1 MRKYTDDQVAR
12 ANSVDLAAFLSAKGE
27 KFIKAGKEY
36 RWSKHDSVTIH
47 KNEWFRHSQGKG
59 GGPVDFMMEFYGM
72 AFPDAVKE
80 LLGGEEPGD
89 EKAVSQNGDTAL
101 NKGAYSQNCYE
112 AENVKVDKDDDV
124 VDGGPAVA
132 DPIPTRE
139 VELPEKDMDQSHII
153 EYLTKARKLD
163 PDIVKEFMER
173 GDIFQEKEHQRV
185 VFVGRD
191 SEQTVRFGSWRN
203 AGHEQIRGDVTG
215 SMKEY
220 GFKSLASWPR
230 NKEKDRTSRNL
241 YVFES
246 PIDLLSFITLYPK
259 YWNESHYLSLG
270 GVSAKALVT
279 FLSDRPDVE
288 HIYLCL
294 DNDRAGHEACAKI
307 LEHIP
312 ERYAVT
318 QIVPLKKD
326 WNEVLVQRTGQPEEK
341 YYSSRVELRASG
353 EKLVPMIRMS
363 DVKPTTV
370 DWLWYPFIPFGKVT
384 LIQGDPGQGKT
395 WLAMHL
401 AAACTNK
408 KELPNELPMD
418 SFNVIYQTAE
428 DGVADTIKPR
438 LIQCGADMER
448 VRIIDEE
455 DEMLSLT
462 DPRLELAIK
471 QNNVKLIIMDPIQAY
486 LGPDVDMNRAN
497 EIRPLF
503 RYLGGVAERTGAA
516 IVLIGHLNKNS
527 GTQANYRGL
536 GSVDISAAV
545 RSILLVGKVEK
556 EQDKDIRVVIQTK
569 SSLAPKPTPV
579 AFTLENS
586 KVEWIGEYE
595 ITEQELMSGKSG
607 KQTETKLDKGINLI
621 RRLLT
626 ERKLMYVADLD
637 SEGKKLKISDRT
649 MRDARRKIENE
660 LEYGYED
667 SKKTVHLKK

>member
-1 MRKYTDDQVAR
+1 MRKYTDEQVAR
-12 ANSVDLAAFLSAKGE
+12 ANTVDLVAFLSAKGE
-27 KFIKAGKEY
+27 KFTKAGKEY
-36 RWSKHDSVTIH
+36 RWDEHDSVTIY

-59 GGPVDFMMEFYGM
+59 GGPVDFVMEFYGLT
-72 AFPDAVKE
+72 FPDAVKE
-80 LLGGEEPGD
+80 LLSGEEPGAHD
-89 EKAVSQNGDTAL
+89 ETDL
-101 NKGAYSQNCYE
+101 NKEAYSQNCYE
-112 AENVKVDKDDDV
+112 AKRVKWDKDNDV

-139 VELPEKDMDQSHII
+139 VELPEKDMEQTHII
-153 EYLTKARKLD
+153 EYLTKNRKLD
-163 PDIVKEFMER
+163 SDIVKEFMDR
-173 GDIFQEKEHQRV
+173 GDIFQEKEHHRV

-191 SEQTVRFGSWRN
+191 PELNVRFGSWRN
-203 AGHEQIRGDVTG
+203 AGADQLRGDFPG

-220 GFKSLASWPR
+220 GFKSLASWPG

-279 FLSDRPDVE
+279 FLSDRQDVE
-288 HIYLCL
+288 LIYLCL
-294 DNDRAGHEACAKI
+294 DNDKAGHEACARLFDK
-307 LEHIP
+307 IP

-318 QIVPLKKD
+318 QIVPIKKD
-326 WNEVLVQRTGQPEEK
+326 WNEVLIERTGDPDEK
-341 YYSSRVELRASG
+341 YYISRVELRASR
-353 EKLVPMIRMS
+353 EQIIPVMKMCDI
-363 DVKPTTV
+363 KETV
-370 DWLWYPFIPFGKVT
+370 VEWLWYPFIPFGKVT

-418 SFNVIYQTAE
+418 SFNVFYQTAE
-428 DGVADTIKPR
+428 DGIGDTIKPR

-448 VRIIDEE
+448 VRIIDE
-455 DEMLSLT
+455 DEGMLSLT

-471 QNNVKLIIMDPIQAY
+471 QNNVRLIIMDPIQAY

-595 ITEQELMSGKSG
+595 ITEQELMSGKVG
-607 KQTETKLDKGINLI
+607 KQTETKLDKGITLI

-626 ERKLMYVADLD
+626 ERKVMYVADLD
-637 SEGKKLKISDRT
+637 AEGKKLKISDRT
-649 MRDARRKIENE
+649 MRDARRKIERE

>member
-1 MRKYTDDQVAR
+1 MRKYTDEQVTR
-12 ANSVDLAAFLSAKGE
+12 ANAVDLVAFLSVKGE
-27 KFIKAGKEY
+27 RFTRAGKEY
-36 RWSKHDSVTIH
+36 RWNEHDSVTIN

-72 AFPDAVKE
+72 SFIDSVKE
-80 LLGGEEPGD
+80 LLGGEEACD
-89 EKAVSQNGDTAL
+89 EKTVSKNGDAAL
-101 NKGAYSQNCYE
+101 NKEAYSQNCYK
-112 AENVKVDKDDDV
+112 AESVKVDKDDDV

-132 DPIPTRE
+132 DPIPTKE

-153 EYLTKARKLD
+153 EYLTEVRKLGA
-163 PDIVKEFMER
+163 DIVKEFMNR

-191 SEQTVRFGSWRN
+191 SDQIVRFGSWRN
-203 AGHEQIRGDVTG
+203 AGAEKIRGDVPG

-220 GFKSLASWPR
+220 GFKSLASWPG
-230 NKEKDRTSRNL
+230 NKEKDRSSRNL
-241 YVFES
+241 YVFEA

-270 GVSAKALVT
+270 GVSAKALKPL
-279 FLSDRPDVE
+279 LSDRPDVE

-294 DNDRAGHEACAKI
+294 DNDKAGHEACARI
-307 LEHIP
+307 FDQIP
-312 ERYAVT
+312 VRYAVT
-318 QIVPLKKD
+318 QIVPAKKD
-326 WNEVLVQRTGQPEEK
+326 WNEVLVERTGDPDES
-341 YYSSRVELRASG
+341 YYISRVELRASS
-353 EKLVPMIRMS
+353 EQIVPVMKMCDI
-363 DVKPTTV
+363 KETTV
-370 DWLWYPFIPFGKVT
+370 EWLWYPFIPFGKVT

-418 SFNVIYQTAE
+418 SFNVFYQTAE
-428 DGVADTIKPR
+428 DGIGDTIKPR

-448 VRIIDEE
+448 VRIIDE
-455 DEMLSLT
+455 DEGMLSLT

-471 QNNVKLIIMDPIQAY
+471 QNNVRLVIMDPIQAY
-486 LGPDVDMNRAN
+486 LGADVDMNRAN

-626 ERKLMYVADLD
+626 ERKVMYVTDLD
-637 SEGKKLKISDRT
+637 AEGKKLKISDRT
-649 MRDARRKIENE
+649 MRDARRKMESE
-660 LEYGYED
+660 LDYGYED

>member
-1 MRKYTDDQVAR
+1 MRKYTDEQVAR
-12 ANSVDLAAFLSAKGE
+12 ANSIDLATFLSSKGE
-27 KFIKAGKEY
+27 RLIKAGKEY
-36 RWSKHDSVTIH
+36 RWAKHDSVTIY

-59 GGPVDFMMEFYGM
+59 GGPVDFMIEFYEM
-72 AFPDAVKE
+72 AFPDAVRE
-80 LLGGEEPGD
+80 LLSGEEPD
-89 EKAVSQNGDTAL
+89 DNDSSDL
-101 NKGAYSQNCYE
+101 NKRAYSQKCYIADYDE
-112 AENVKVDKDDDV
+112 DNKKDAV

-139 VELPEKDMDQSHII
+139 VELPEKDMDHSHII
-153 EYLTKARKLD
+153 EYLTKDRKLD
-163 PDIVKEFMER
+163 PDIVKEIMER

-191 SEQTVRFGSWRN
+191 PEQNIRFGSWRN
-203 AGHEQIRGDVTG
+203 AGAEQLRGDVPG
-215 SMKEY
+215 SVKEY
-220 GFKSLASWPR
+220 GFKSLASWTER
-230 NKEKDRTSRNL
+230 KEKERTSRNL

-246 PIDLLSFITLYPK
+246 PIDLLSFMTLYPK
-259 YWNESHYLSLG
+259 YWHESHYLSLG

-279 FLSDRPDVE
+279 FLSDRQDVE

-294 DNDRAGHEACAKI
+294 DNDKAGHEACARI
-307 LEHIP
+307 FDQIP

-318 QIVPLKKD
+318 QIVPIKKD
-326 WNEVLVQRTGQPEEK
+326 WNEVLVERTGNPDEK
-341 YYSSRVELRASG
+341 YYVSRVELRSSD
-353 EKLVPMIRMS
+353 EQIVPVMKMS
-363 DVKPTTV
+363 DIKETIVE
-370 DWLWYPFIPFGKVT
+370 WLWYPFIPFGKVT

-408 KELPNELPMD
+408 KELPNELPLD
-418 SFNVIYQTAE
+418 SFNVFYQTAE
-428 DGVADTIKPR
+428 DGIGDTIKPR

-448 VRIIDEE
+448 VRIIDE
-455 DEMLSLT
+455 DEGMLSLT

-471 QNNVKLIIMDPIQAY
+471 QNNVRLIIMDPIQAY

-626 ERKLMYVADLD
+626 ERKVMYVTDLD
-637 SEGKKLKISDRT
+637 AEGKKLKISDRT
-649 MRDARRKIENE
+649 MRDARRKIESE

>member
-1 MRKYTDDQVAR
+1 MKKYTDEQVAR
-12 ANSVDLAAFLSAKGE
+12 ANTVDLVAFLSAKGE
-27 KFIKAGKEY
+27 RFTKAGKEY
-36 RWSKHDSVTIH
+36 RWNEHDSVTIN
-47 KNEWFRHSQGKG
+47 KSEWFRHSQGKG
-59 GGPVDFMMEFYGM
+59 GGPVDFMMEFYGL
-72 AFPDAVKE
+72 AFPDAVME
-80 LLGGEEPGD
+80 LLSGEEPGAHEEID
-89 EKAVSQNGDTAL
+89 L
-101 NKGAYSQNCYE
+101 NKEAYSQNCYE
-112 AENVKVDKDDDV
+112 AKRVKSDKDSDV
-124 VDGGPAVA
+124 TDGGPAVA

-139 VELPEKDMDQSHII
+139 VELPEKDVEQNHII
-153 EYLTKARKLD
+153 EYLTKDRKLD
-163 PDIVKEFMER
+163 PDIVKEFMDR
-173 GDIFQEKEHQRV
+173 GDIFQEKKHHRV

-191 SEQTVRFGSWRN
+191 PEQTIRFGSWRN
-203 AGHEQIRGDVTG
+203 AGAEQIRGDVPG

-220 GFKSLASWPR
+220 GFKSLAFWPG

-279 FLSDRPDVE
+279 FLSDRQDVE
-288 HIYLCL
+288 HVYLCL
-294 DNDRAGHEACAKI
+294 DNDKAGHEACARI
-307 LEHIP
+307 FDQIP
-312 ERYAVT
+312 VRYAVT
-318 QIVPLKKD
+318 QIVPTKKD
-326 WNEVLVQRTGQPEEK
+326 WNEILVQRTGDPDEK
-341 YYSSRVELRASG
+341 HYSSRVELRASG
-353 EKLVPMIRMS
+353 EKLVPIIRMS
-363 DVKPTTV
+363 EVKQTTV
-370 DWLWYPFIPFGKVT
+370 EWLWYPFIPFGKVT

-401 AAACTNK
+401 AAACTSK

-471 QNNVKLIIMDPIQAY
+471 QNNVRLVIMDPIQAY
-486 LGPDVDMNRAN
+486 LGADVDMNRAN

-637 SEGKKLKISDRT
+637 AEGKKLKISDRT